1 MSAYFL
7 YYLFR
12 QSVYYCVWYAISNQS
27 SSEFMV
33 YTGNMNFVGLAGIIS
48 MEILIYAYRNT
59 LQILW

>member
-1 MSAYFL
+1 MRIFL

-12 QSVYYCVWYAISNQS
+12 QIVYCVWYTISNQS

-33 YTGNMNFVGLAGIIS
+33 YMGNTNFVGLAGVMS
-48 MEILIYAYRNT
+48 MEILIYAYRNV